1 MRVANKAIYD
11 SVKYNL
17 GSIYEELNKA
27 NEIVTTGKRINNLS
41 DDPVGLTQSLN
52 IRSTLANIEQM
63 GRNISYGNSWLT
75 ASESALTS
83 VENVIS
89 DTKVLCLQMANATIG
104 SDQRSSAAG
113 TVQNMLDEIV
123 SLGNTDVAGN
133 YIFAGSKTDT
143 VPFDQD
149 EDGTYTY
156 NGDNNAFA
164 IKISKNSTVE
174 IGSDGQEVFGTVFNT
189 LIELKD
195 ALQSNDVSGIQEA
208 MDKLDTH
215 FDDISGKISDV
226 GSKMNRMEIKD
237 KIFQDMNFSN
247 TERLSKIE
255 DADIAE
261 AIMNVKSA
269 ELTYQ
274 AALASS
280 SKVMTLLTLVD
291 YLK

>member
-1 MRVANKAIYD
+1 MRVANKTIYD

-27 NEIVTTGKRINNLS
+27 NEIATTGKRINNLS

-52 IRSTLANIEQM
+52 IRSNLASIEQM

-75 ASESALTS
+75 ASESAMTS
-83 VENVIS
+83 VQNIIS
-89 DTKVLCLQMANATIG
+89 DTKVLCIQMANATIG
-104 SDQRSSAAG
+104 PEQRSWAAG

-149 EDGTYTY
+149 GTY
-156 NGDNNAFA
+156 NGDNNPFS

-174 IGSDGQEVFGTVFNT
+174 IGSDGQAVFGNIFNT
-189 LIELKD
+189 LFDLKTALEINDLGGVQD
-195 ALQSNDVSGIQEA
+195 AMGN
-208 MDKLDTH
+208 LDGH
-215 FDDISGKISDV
+215 FDDISAKISDV

-237 KIFQDMNFSN
+237 RIYQGLNFSN

-261 AIMNVKSA
+261 AIMNVKAA

-274 AALASS
+274 TALASS
-280 SKVMTLLTLVD
+280 SKVMTLTLMD

>member
-1 MRVANKAIYD
+1 MRVANRYIFE
-11 SVKYNL
+11 SIKYNL
-17 GSIYEELNKA
+17 GSISEELNKA

-52 IRSTLANIEQM
+52 IRSALSGIEQM

-83 VENVIS
+83 AQDIIS

-104 SDQRSSAAG
+104 SEQRSSAAE

-133 YIFAGSKTDT
+133 YIFAGSETDT
-143 VPFDQD
+143 KPFSP
-149 EDGTYTY
+149 DGTY
-156 NGDNNAFA
+156 NGDNNPFS
-164 IKISKNSTVE
+164 IKISRNSTVE
-174 IGSDGQEVFGTVFNT
+174 VGSDGQAVFENIFST
-189 LIELKD
+189 LVDLKT
-195 ALQSNDVSGIQEA
+195 ALQNNDVDGIEDA
-208 MDKLDTH
+208 MDNLDGH
-215 FDDISGKISDV
+215 FDDITAKISDI
-226 GSKMNRMEIKD
+226 GAKMNRMEIKD
-237 KIFQDMNFSN
+237 RIYQDLDFTN

-261 AIMNVKSA
+261 AIINVKAA

-280 SKVMTLLTLVD
+280 SKVMTLTLMD

>member
-27 NEIVTTGKRINNLS
+27 NEIATTGKRINNLS

-52 IRSTLANIEQM
+52 IKSTLASIEQM

-83 VENVIS
+83 VQNIIS
-89 DTKVLCLQMANATIG
+89 DTKVLCIQMANATIG
-104 SDQRSSAAG
+104 SEQRSSAAG

-123 SLGNTDVAGN
+123 SLANTDVAGN

-143 VPFDQD
+143 VPF
-149 EDGTYTY
+149 EDVTYNY

-164 IKISKNSTVE
+164 IKISKTSTIEV
-174 IGSDGQEVFGTVFNT
+174 GSYGEAIFGNIFNT
-189 LIELKD
+189 LIDLKT
-195 ALQSNDVSGIQEA
+195 ALETNDVDGIQDA
-208 MDKLDTH
+208 MGNLDVH
-215 FDDISGKISDV
+215 FEDISAKISDV

-237 KIFQDMNFSN
+237 RIYQDLNFSN

-261 AIMNVKSA
+261 AIMNVKAA

-274 AALASS
+274 TALASS
-280 SKVMTLLTLVD
+280 SKVMTLTLMD

>member
-17 GSIYEELNKA
+17 GSISEELNKA
-27 NEIVTTGKRINNLS
+27 NEIATTGKRINTLS

-52 IRSTLANIEQM
+52 IRSALSSIDQM

-75 ASESALTS
+75 ASESALT
-83 VENVIS
+83 NVQNIIS
-89 DTKVLCLQMANATIG
+89 DTKALCVQMASGTTGA
-104 SDQRSSAAG
+104 DQRASAAE
-113 TVQNMLDEIV
+113 TVQNMLEEIV
-123 SLGNTDVAGN
+123 SLANTDVAGN
-133 YIFAGSKTDT
+133 YIFSGSKTDT
-143 VPFDQD
+143 IPFEQN
-149 EDGTYTY
+149 GTYH
-156 NGDNNAFA
+156 GDNDPFT

-174 IGSDGQEVFGTVFNT
+174 VGSDGQAMFGNIFST
-189 LIELKD
+189 LSNLKT
-195 ALQSNDVSGIQEA
+195 ALENNDVSGIQNA
-208 MDKLDTH
+208 MDNLDGH
-215 FDDISGKISDV
+215 FDDISAKISDV

-237 KIFQDMNFSN
+237 KIYQDLNFSN

-261 AIMNVKSA
+261 AIMNVSAA

-280 SKVMTLLTLVD
+280 SKVMKLTLVD
-291 YLK
+291 YLE

>member
-1 MRVANKAIYD
+1 MRVANKTIYD

-27 NEIVTTGKRINNLS
+27 NEIATTGKRINNLS

-52 IRSTLANIEQM
+52 IRSNLASIEQM

-75 ASESALTS
+75 ASESAMTS
-83 VENVIS
+83 VQNIIS
-89 DTKVLCLQMANATIG
+89 DTKVLCIQMANATIG
-104 SDQRSSAAG
+104 PEQRSWAAG

-149 EDGTYTY
+149 GTY
-156 NGDNNAFA
+156 NGDNNPFS

-174 IGSDGQEVFGTVFNT
+174 IGSDGQAVFGNIFNT
-189 LIELKD
+189 LFDLKA
-195 ALQSNDVSGIQEA
+195 ALETNDLGGIQDA
-208 MDKLDTH
+208 MGNLDGH
-215 FDDISGKISDV
+215 FDDISAKISDV

-237 KIFQDMNFSN
+237 RIYQGLNFSN

-261 AIMNVKSA
+261 AIMNVKAA

-274 AALASS
+274 TALASS
-280 SKVMTLLTLVD
+280 SKVMTLTLVD

>member
-11 SVKYNL
+11 AVKYNL
-17 GSIYEELNKA
+17 GSISEELNKA
-27 NEIVTTGKRINNLS
+27 NEIATTGKRINNLS

-52 IRSTLANIEQM
+52 IKSALSSIEQM
-63 GRNISYGNSWLT
+63 GRNISHGNSWLT
-75 ASESALTS
+75 ASESALT
-83 VENVIS
+83 NVQNIIS
-89 DTKVLCLQMANATIG
+89 DTKALCVQMASGTTG
-104 SDQRSSAAG
+104 SDHRSSAAG

-123 SLGNTDVAGN
+123 SLVNTDVAGN

-143 VPFDQD
+143 IPFDQD
-149 EDGTYTY
+149 GTY

-174 IGSDGQEVFGTVFNT
+174 VGSDGEEVFGNIFNT
-189 LIELKD
+189 LSNLKT
-195 ALQSNDVSGIQEA
+195 ALETNDLSGIQDA
-208 MDKLDTH
+208 MGYLDGH
-215 FDDISGKISDV
+215 FDDISAKISDV

-237 KIFQDMNFSN
+237 KIYQDLNFSN

-261 AIMNVKSA
+261 AIMNLSAA

-280 SKVMTLLTLVD
+280 SKVMTLMTLVD

>member
-1 MRVANKAIYD
+1 MRVANKTIYD

-27 NEIVTTGKRINNLS
+27 NEIATTGKRINNLS

-52 IRSTLANIEQM
+52 IRSNLASIEQM

-75 ASESALTS
+75 ASESAMTS
-83 VENVIS
+83 VQNIIS
-89 DTKVLCLQMANATIG
+89 DTKVLCIQMANATIG
-104 SDQRSSAAG
+104 PEQRSWAAG

-149 EDGTYTY
+149 GTY
-156 NGDNNAFA
+156 NGDNNPFS

-174 IGSDGQEVFGTVFNT
+174 IGSDGQAVFGNIFNT
-189 LIELKD
+189 LFDLKT
-195 ALQSNDVSGIQEA
+195 ALETNDLGGIQDA
-208 MDKLDTH
+208 MGNLDGH
-215 FDDISGKISDV
+215 FDDISAKISDV

-237 KIFQDMNFSN
+237 RIYQDLNFSN

-261 AIMNVKSA
+261 AIMNVKAA

-274 AALASS
+274 TALASS
-280 SKVMTLLTLVD
+280 SKVMTLTLMD

>member
-11 SVKYNL
+11 AVTYNL
-17 GSIYEELNKA
+17 GSISEELSKA
-27 NEIVTTGKRINNLS
+27 NEIATTGKRINNLS

-52 IRSTLANIEQM
+52 IRSTLSSIEQM
-63 GRNISYGNSWLT
+63 GRNISHGSSWLT
-75 ASESALTS
+75 ASESALT
-83 VENVIS
+83 NVQNIIS
-89 DTKVLCLQMANATIG
+89 DTKALCVQMASGTIG
-104 SDQRSSAAG
+104 SDQRASAAG

-123 SLGNTDVAGN
+123 SLANTDVAGN

-143 VPFDQD
+143 IPFNQD
-149 EDGTYTY
+149 GTY
-156 NGDNNAFA
+156 NGDNNPFT
-164 IKISKNSTVE
+164 IKISRNSTVE
-174 IGSDGQEVFGTVFNT
+174 IGNDGQAVFGNLFNT
-189 LIELKD
+189 LSNLKT
-195 ALQSNDVSGIQEA
+195 ALETNDLSGIQDA
-208 MDKLDTH
+208 MDNLDGH
-215 FDDISGKISDV
+215 FEDISAKISDI

-237 KIFQDMNFSN
+237 KIYQDLNFSN

-261 AIMNVKSA
+261 AIMNVSAA

>member
-1 MRVANKAIYD
+1 MRVANKYIFE
-11 SVKYNL
+11 SIKYNL
-17 GSIYEELNKA
+17 GSISEELSKA
-27 NEIVTTGKRINNLS
+27 NEIATTGKRINSLS

-52 IRSTLANIEQM
+52 IRSNLASIEQM

-75 ASESALTS
+75 TSESALTS
-83 VENVIS
+83 VKNIIS
-89 DTKVLCLQMANATIG
+89 DTKVLCIQMANATIG
-104 SDQRSSAAG
+104 PEQRSSAAE

-143 VPFDQD
+143 IPFDQD
-149 EDGTYTY
+149 GNYY
-156 NGDNNAFA
+156 GDSNAFT
-164 IKISKNSTVE
+164 IKIGKNSTIE
-174 IGSDGQEVFGTVFNT
+174 IGSAGDAVFGSVLNT
-189 LIELKD
+189 LSDLKD
-195 ALQSNDVSGIQEA
+195 ALQNNDVDDIQNA
-208 MDKLDTH
+208 MDNLDGH
-215 FDDISGKISDV
+215 FDDITAKISDV

-237 KIFQDMNFSN
+237 KIYQDFDFTN

-261 AIMNVKSA
+261 AIMNVKAA

-280 SKVMTLLTLVD
+280 SKVMTLTLMD
-291 YLK
+291 YL